1 MWLRLSIIPILK
13 ISRCKKRKQCKWI
26 QLTEVDWFLILQTRI
41 IFFQKAF
48 FVDYVTLVQW
58 GYHSKRVLIIKK
70 NVKLKVQP
78 LLYGRTSPKFYC
90 GNYLEFCLFQL
101 QNKKNKQSKTE
112 IKQNS
117 KTKNWT
123 QSLCPR
129 TQDRSHGACSYSVC
143 NEVNPA
149 NAWSSTCEIL
159 LSFNNLKK

>member
-1 MWLRLSIIPILK
+1 MQEKKTVQMNTTNRSRLVLSFSKKLFLWITSLWCNGVIIQRGFW
-13 ISRCKKRKQCKWI
+13 S
-26 QLTEVDWFLILQTRI
+26 TRRMLNWKYSLCSMAVHPRSFTVATI
-41 IFFQKAF
+41 WNFAF
-48 FVDYVTLVQW
+48 F
-58 GYHSKRVLIIKK
+58 
-70 NVKLKVQP
+70 
-78 LLYGRTSPKFYC
+78 
-90 GNYLEFCLFQL
+90 NYKT
-101 QNKKNKQSKTE
+101 KKNKQSKTE

>member
-1 MWLRLSIIPILK
+1 MWLRLSIIPIIK

-58 GYHSKRVLIIKK
+58 GYHSKRVLINKK

-78 LLYGRTSPKFYC
+78 VLYGRTSPKFYC

-112 IKQNS
+112 IKQKSKIKKLNS
-117 KTKNWT
+117 VFVSEDARQESRCVFIQCVQWS
-123 QSLCPR
+123 QSSKRLIV
-129 TQDRSHGACSYSVC
+129 YMW
-143 NEVNPA
+143 NPVVV
-149 NAWSSTCEIL
+149 
-159 LSFNNLKK
+159 